1 MADNIPSDAMKQNI
15 PGVSWTLP
23 PKSLPW
29 QRPPKHAAVSDVLQA
44 YIEKLSDPDILK
56 NMVSMLKETKMPLS
70 IAAESIMLV
79 GVHKGTH
86 TIDAGF
92 LVMPVL
98 MELIKTA
105 AMLEGVDVPTYPND
119 MVKKEKPVDPLIID
133 KALEHAF
140 ASMKTATNEESSM
153 PAESSGLMSKK
164 KGVM

>member
-1 MADNIPSDAMKQNI
+1 MADNIPSDVMKQNV

-29 QRPPKHAAVSDVLQA
+29 QRPPKHTAVSDVLQA
-44 YIEKLSDPDILK
+44 YIEKLSDPDVLK
-56 NMVSMLKETKMPLS
+56 NMVLMLKESKMPLS
-70 IAAESIMLV
+70 VAAESIMLI

-86 TIDAGF
+86 TIDAGV

-105 AMLEGVDVPTYPND
+105 AMLEGVDVPTYPSD
-119 MVKKEKPVDPLIID
+119 MIKQEKPVDPQIID
-133 KALEHAF
+133 NALKQAF
-140 ASMKTATNEESSM
+140 TSIQTVANEEPTS
-153 PAESSGLMSKK
+153 SSGLMSKK